1 MCGKSKWKDSR
12 SLHVVESGCALY
24 CSVYYV
30 WFKGTPLWSTKGS
43 ITVISLIT
51 FGCAKKKYQ
60 LKLLFPMKKM
70 CDYLCCCGS
79 DDIRKK
85 RESKVSPE
93 LIGSGTNV
101 SVN

>member
-1 MCGKSKWKDSR
+1 
-12 SLHVVESGCALY
+12 
-24 CSVYYV
+24 
-30 WFKGTPLWSTKGS
+30 
-43 ITVISLIT
+43 
-51 FGCAKKKYQ
+51 
-60 LKLLFPMKKM
+60 M